1 MYKIKLKPNGDIESY
16 KARLVACGYDQAYG
30 IDYFEMFSPM
40 VKPAT
45 IRIVLSFVVQ
55 FDWHMK
61 QIDVHNAFLN
71 WDLQEHVYMVQPP
84 GFVDSITLLMFAN

>member
-1 MYKIKLKPNGDIESY
+1 MYKIKLKPNGDVESY

-55 FDWHMK
+55 FD
-61 QIDVHNAFLN
+61 
-71 WDLQEHVYMVQPP
+71 
-84 GFVDSITLLMFAN
+84 